1 MSNLVRN
8 LEDRFSKLYKTT
20 CLFCRTGDITELGV
34 HAIVHSTNERLSEKS
49 IVTEKI
55 YSKAGPKLVEEIRNN
70 IKSKCSC
77 ELILVM
83 RKPGPTQTGLYN
95 HRRWLEA

>member
-1 MSNLVRN
+1 M
-8 LEDRFSKLYKTT
+8 
-20 CLFCRTGDITELGV
+20 

-70 IKSKCSC
+70 IKSKAIFF
-77 ELILVM
+77 LFLGLRILRPKFLHF
-83 RKPGPTQTGLYN
+83 RKK
-95 HRRWLEA
+95 